1 MTGAFLTGLAIGVF
15 IGATLGVLIMGLV
28 VAARAA
34 DDLRERMID
43 GQPGNLGD
51 VGVGADL
58 DGDDDRP
65 ADDGGAVAAERERAD
80 FYYRL
85 FVGK

>member
-34 DDLRERMID
+34 DDLRESMDNRETWGMWAWALIWTATMIALLTMA
-43 GQPGNLGD
+43 G
-51 VGVGADL
+51 
-58 DGDDDRP
+58 R
-65 ADDGGAVAAERERAD
+65 
-80 FYYRL
+80 
-85 FVGK
+85 

>member
-1 MTGAFLTGLAIGVF
+1 
-15 IGATLGVLIMGLV
+15 
-28 VAARAA
+28 
-34 DDLRERMID
+34 MID